1 MRDLI
6 GRERAVIGVVT
17 AVVAAALVYSTDRL
31 MVDGILT
38 WEMGQREY
46 LAMAGETAGLYGLFA
61 LVFRFSPS
69 LAVRGAGSRG
79 FAGSFCGFTGLLPL
93 WWLVGFTDFICGLWG
108 DGS

>member
-38 WEMGQREY
+38 WEMGQRDRKS
-46 LAMAGETAGLYGLFA
+46 
-61 LVFRFSPS
+61 V
-69 LAVRGAGSRG
+69 V
-79 FAGSFCGFTGLLPL
+79 
-93 WWLVGFTDFICGLWG
+93 
-108 DGS
+108 

>member
-17 AVVAAALVYSTDRL
+17 AVVAAALVYSMDRL

-69 LAVRGAGSRG
+69 LAVRGAGI
-79 FAGSFCGFTGLLPL
+79 TGLCGIFF
-93 WWLVGFTDFICGLWG
+93 VGSQGFCPCGG
-108 DGS
+108 

>member
-17 AVVAAALVYSTDRL
+17 AVVAAALVYSMDRL

-46 LAMAGETAGLYGLFA
+46 LAG
-61 LVFRFSPS
+61 R
-69 LAVRGAGSRG
+69 
-79 FAGSFCGFTGLLPL
+79 
-93 WWLVGFTDFICGLWG
+93 G
-108 DGS
+108 DGRALRAFCPGISLLALACSERGGDHGALRDLFVGSQGFCPCGG

>member
-17 AVVAAALVYSTDRL
+17 AVVAAALVYSMDRL

-46 LAMAGETAGLYGLFA
+46 LALRKAWLWPGRRQGSTGFLPWYFA
-61 LVFRFSPS
+61 
-69 LAVRGAGSRG
+69 SRPR
-79 FAGSFCGFTGLLPL
+79 LQ
-93 WWLVGFTDFICGLWG
+93 
-108 DGS
+108 

>member
-46 LAMAGETAGLYGLFA
+46 LAMAGETAGLYGLLPWYFA
-61 LVFRFSPS
+61 
-69 LAVRGAGSRG
+69 SRPR
-79 FAGSFCGFTGLLPL
+79 LQ
-93 WWLVGFTDFICGLWG
+93 
-108 DGS
+108 